1 MSQAPELRHRI
12 KEIIVES
19 LRFDGMDPSSIEDDA
34 PLMGEGLGLD
44 SVDALELMV
53 ALEKEFGVKL
63 ENAEVGRAVLKSVS
77 TLAAF
82 IAERR
87 AAVGK
92 PGEA

>member
-1 MSQAPELRHRI
+1 MSHGLELRPRI
-12 KEIIVES
+12 KKLIVES
-19 LRFDGMDPSSIEDDA
+19 LRFDGMDPASIEDDA

-63 ENAEVGRAVLKSVS
+63 ESAEVGRAVLKSVS

-87 AAVGK
+87 AAVGQ

>member
-1 MSQAPELRHRI
+1 MSHGPELRLRI
-12 KEIIVES
+12 KELIVES
-19 LRFDGMDPSSIEDDA
+19 LRFDGMDPASIEDDA

>member
-1 MSQAPELRHRI
+1 MSQGPELRARI
-12 KEIIVES
+12 KELIVES
-19 LRFDGMDPSSIEDDA
+19 LRFDGMDPASIQDEA

-63 ENAEVGRAVLKSVS
+63 ENAEVGRAVLTSVS

-82 IAERR
+82 IADRR

-92 PGEA
+92 PGGA

>member
-1 MSQAPELRHRI
+1 MSQGLELRPRI
-12 KEIIVES
+12 KELIVES
-19 LRFDGMDPSSIEDDA
+19 LRFDGMDPASIEDDA
-34 PLMGEGLGLD
+34 PLMGAGLGLD

-63 ENAEVGRAVLKSVS
+63 ENAEVGRAVLTSVS

-82 IAERR
+82 IADRR